1 MGHTAVGVTCPWLND
16 AGEFVPQ
23 SPKVKRR
30 KVNPRPTDVAAVAAL
45 HRMPDRLD
53 RVQNPPPSRVQA
65 LEAQVEALKAQLAAA
80 QADANFKP

>member
-1 MGHTAVGVTCPWLND
+1 M
-16 AGEFVPQ
+16 
-23 SPKVKRR
+23 
-30 KVNPRPTDVAAVAAL
+30 AAVAAL